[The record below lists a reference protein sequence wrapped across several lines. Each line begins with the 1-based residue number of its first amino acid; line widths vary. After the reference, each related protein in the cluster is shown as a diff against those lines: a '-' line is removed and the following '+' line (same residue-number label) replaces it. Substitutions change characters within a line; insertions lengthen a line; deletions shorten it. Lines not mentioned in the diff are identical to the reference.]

1 MNSPVAKPPKDADR
15 EINVRVLTTSGSYP
29 DRGHE
34 KVSVAEQFEA
44 ILKRAANKLKI
55 VDTARWVVK
64 IDNKQVSTSA
74 TYLQLGLHGE
84 VKLDWGPA
92 EGGGGAS

>member
-1 MNSPVAKPPKDADR
+1 MNTSVAKPPKDADR
-15 EINVRVLTTSGSYP
+15 EINVRVLTTSGNYP

-34 KVSVAEQFEA
+34 KVPVTEQIEA
-44 ILKRAANKLKI
+44 ILKRAAAKLKI
-55 VDTARWVVK
+55 VDTARWAVK
-64 IDNKQVSTSA
+64 IDNKQVSATG

-84 VKLDWGPA
+84 VKLDWGPT